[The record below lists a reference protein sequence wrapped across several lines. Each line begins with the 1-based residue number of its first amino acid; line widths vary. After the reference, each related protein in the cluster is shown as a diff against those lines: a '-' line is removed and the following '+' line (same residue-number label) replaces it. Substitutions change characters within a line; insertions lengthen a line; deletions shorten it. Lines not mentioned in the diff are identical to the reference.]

1 MGKDLE
7 VFRKVAAAIGESLES
22 VCAMQDK
29 ERKELMEVLGLE
41 VENLT
46 LMSNHSLMPFFR
58 WRSTMRFLTVTTSPR
73 RIITTM
79 TTYMWTARMRHLLK
93 LWQPAGLLL
102 LKYLM
107 RMMWKK
113 MKA

>member
-1 MGKDLE
+1 MADQNNQGGIVGEDLE

-46 LMSNHSLMPFFR
+46 LMSNYSLMHFFR
-58 WRSTMRFLTVTTSPR
+58 WRSTMRFLTATTSP
-73 RIITTM
+73 
-79 TTYMWTARMRHLLK
+79 
-93 LWQPAGLLL
+93 
-102 LKYLM
+102 
-107 RMMWKK
+107 
-113 MKA
+113 

>member
-1 MGKDLE
+1 MADQNNQGGIVGKDLE

-46 LMSNHSLMPFFR
+46 LMSNYSLMHFFR
-58 WRSTMRFLTVTTSPR
+58 WRSTMRFSTVTTSP
-73 RIITTM
+73 
-79 TTYMWTARMRHLLK
+79 
-93 LWQPAGLLL
+93 
-102 LKYLM
+102 
-107 RMMWKK
+107 
-113 MKA
+113 

>member
-46 LMSNHSLMPFFR
+46 LMSNYSLMHFFR
-58 WRSTMRFLTVTTSPR
+58 WRSTMRFSTVTTSP
-73 RIITTM
+73 
-79 TTYMWTARMRHLLK
+79 
-93 LWQPAGLLL
+93 
-102 LKYLM
+102 
-107 RMMWKK
+107 
-113 MKA
+113 

>member
-1 MGKDLE
+1 MADQNNQGGIVGKDLE

-46 LMSNHSLMPFFR
+46 LMSNYSLMHFFR
-58 WRSTMRFLTVTTSPR
+58 WRSTMRFLTVTTSP
-73 RIITTM
+73 
-79 TTYMWTARMRHLLK
+79 
-93 LWQPAGLLL
+93 
-102 LKYLM
+102 
-107 RMMWKK
+107 
-113 MKA
+113 

>member
-1 MGKDLE
+1 MADQNNQGGIVGKDME

-46 LMSNHSLMPFFR
+46 LMSNYSLMHFFR
-58 WRSTMRFLTVTTSPR
+58 WRSTMRFSTVTTSP
-73 RIITTM
+73 
-79 TTYMWTARMRHLLK
+79 
-93 LWQPAGLLL
+93 
-102 LKYLM
+102 
-107 RMMWKK
+107 
-113 MKA
+113 

>member
-1 MGKDLE
+1 MADQNNQDGIVGKDLE

-46 LMSNHSLMPFFR
+46 LISKCSLMHFFR
-58 WRSTMRFLTVTTSPR
+58 WRSTMRFLTVTTSP
-73 RIITTM
+73 
-79 TTYMWTARMRHLLK
+79 
-93 LWQPAGLLL
+93 
-102 LKYLM
+102 
-107 RMMWKK
+107 
-113 MKA
+113 

>member
-41 VENLT
+41 VENLA
-46 LMSNHSLMPFFR
+46 LMSDYSLMHFFR
-58 WRSTMRFLTVTTSPR
+58 WRSTMRFLTVTTSP
-73 RIITTM
+73 
-79 TTYMWTARMRHLLK
+79 
-93 LWQPAGLLL
+93 
-102 LKYLM
+102 
-107 RMMWKK
+107 
-113 MKA
+113 

>member
-1 MGKDLE
+1 MADQNNQGGIVGKDLE

-46 LMSNHSLMPFFR
+46 LMSNYSLVHFFR
-58 WRSTMRFLTVTTSPR
+58 WRSNMRFLTVMTSP
-73 RIITTM
+73 
-79 TTYMWTARMRHLLK
+79 
-93 LWQPAGLLL
+93 
-102 LKYLM
+102 
-107 RMMWKK
+107 
-113 MKA
+113 

>member
-46 LMSNHSLMPFFR
+46 LMSNNSLMHFFR
-58 WRSTMRFLTVTTSPR
+58 WRSTMRFSTVTTSP
-73 RIITTM
+73 
-79 TTYMWTARMRHLLK
+79 
-93 LWQPAGLLL
+93 
-102 LKYLM
+102 
-107 RMMWKK
+107 
-113 MKA
+113 